1 MPDIKLKEK
10 SIIKQLDKKVV
21 QTQNFKNNLVTT
33 KERLNE
39 FTSKEEK
46 TSAEN
51 YASNHIQNDISYLSR
66 KGATKSNEIGKKS
79 LENTK
84 QNIIKS
90 KEKILNIKSKIKQ
103 KKAQQIK
110 NAVKKRTIKNGT
122 QKSIKYAKN
131 GAKLTK
137 KGIKT
142 SEQVAKNSKIVAKES
157 IKLSQKA
164 AKVTKV
170 AIQNTIKSVKV
181 AVKATI
187 TAVKAIIATTKALIS
202 AIVAGGWVAVVII
215 LVIALIGGFIAV
227 IFNSD
232 GDTNF
237 DASQI
242 PNSEIVL
249 VAKAQIG
256 NEGGDKF
263 WKWYGFEEHVAWCA
277 CYVSWC
283 ANECSYID
291 KGIIPRF
298 SVCTDGINW
307 FKNKNQWHDRGES
320 YYPIIGDIIFFDWYD
335 ENGIQDGTCDHVG
348 IVTRTDITNRNIYT
362 IEGNTSNKCAERMY
376 SFDDVQVMGII
387 LCLVLFIFLAFNY
400 SIICKEG

>member
-39 FTSKEEK
+39 FTSKEEN

-90 KEKILNIKSKIKQ
+90 KEKISNIKSKIKQ

-142 SEQVAKNSKIVAKES
+142 SEQVAKNSAKVALLFGTITES
-157 IKLSQKA
+157 IGTFCFPTS
-164 AKVTKV
+164 
-170 AIQNTIKSVKV
+170 
-181 AVKATI
+181 
-187 TAVKAIIATTKALIS
+187 
-202 AIVAGGWVAVVII
+202 GE
-215 LVIALIGGFIAV
+215 
-227 IFNSD
+227 
-232 GDTNF
+232 NF
-237 DASQI
+237 
-242 PNSEIVL
+242 
-249 VAKAQIG
+249 
-256 NEGGDKF
+256 
-263 WKWYGFEEHVAWCA
+263 
-277 CYVSWC
+277 
-283 ANECSYID
+283 
-291 KGIIPRF
+291 
-298 SVCTDGINW
+298 
-307 FKNKNQWHDRGES
+307 
-320 YYPIIGDIIFFDWYD
+320 
-335 ENGIQDGTCDHVG
+335 
-348 IVTRTDITNRNIYT
+348 
-362 IEGNTSNKCAERMY
+362 
-376 SFDDVQVMGII
+376 
-387 LCLVLFIFLAFNY
+387 
-400 SIICKEG
+400 

>member
-142 SEQVAKNSKIVAKES
+142 TEKVAKNSVKVAKES
-157 IKLSQKA
+157 VKLSKRAMMITKRAVQATAKA
-164 AKVTKV
+164 IKVT
-170 AIQNTIKSVKV
+170 I
-181 AVKATI
+181 KATI
-187 TAVKAIIATTKALIS
+187 ATIKALIVATKALIS
-202 AIVAGGWVAVVII
+202 AIIAGGWVAVVII
-215 LVIALIGGFIAV
+215 LVIALIGGFIAA
-227 IFNSD
+227 IFNSN
-232 GDTNF
+232 GDT
-237 DASQI
+237 DYDTSQI
-242 PNSEIVL
+242 PNSEIIL

-263 WKWYGFEEHVAWCA
+263 WKWYGFQEHVHWCA

-283 ANECSYID
+283 ANECGYID
-291 KGIIPRF
+291 KGIIPKF
-298 SVCTDGINW
+298 AVCTDGINW

-335 ENGIQDGTCDHVG
+335 ENGSQDGTSDHVG

-376 SFDDVQVMGII
+376 SFDDVQVMG
-387 LCLVLFIFLAFNY
+387 Y
-400 SIICKEG
+400 GSPKY